1 MTTTSSPA
9 TPESTE
15 EVTAA
20 ATAVATTPGTGTST
34 GSAVPPTPGSE
45 AATPAA
51 FSAISPAEP
60 GGLDLRRIQDLLLGR
75 WAEDRREGRRNAKMP
90 ALHKIEDLPMQE
102 HRARVLGQLGI
113 LVDLGQNR
121 KAYPVR
127 FGGQDNPGGNIATFT
142 EMVSADPSLQIKA
155 GVQWGLFGAAIL
167 HLGTESHHERFLPDV
182 LDLTVPGAFAMTE
195 IGHGSD
201 VSSLATT
208 ATYIPERDEFEI
220 HTPFKAARKDYL
232 GNAALHGKA
241 AVVFAQLIT
250 RGVNHGVHAFY
261 VPLRDDDG
269 GFLPG
274 VGGEDDGVKGGL
286 NGIDNGR
293 LHFDHVRIPR
303 TNLLNRY
310 GDVDAEGTYT
320 SPIASPGRRFFTMIG
335 TLVQGRV
342 SLAMSGA
349 AASALALTGA
359 ITYGNQRRQF
369 TASSDTR
376 EEVLLDY
383 QLHQRRLIDRLART
397 YADTFAANELLEKF
411 DAVFSGAS
419 DTDEDRQELET
430 LAAAIKPLATW
441 NALDTLQEARE
452 ACGGAGFM
460 ARNRFTSLR
469 ADLDIYVTFEG
480 DNNVLLQLVGKRL
493 LSDYSK
499 DLTNLSIGALS
510 RYVRGQATEAMV
522 NRSGLRRV
530 VQSVQDAGSERKSAS
545 WFKDVQVQRALL
557 EDRVRTK
564 TALVAQ
570 ALMPVA
576 RKSQAEQAA
585 VFNLHQADLIDAA
598 RNHGELL
605 EWEAFTRAVDALE
618 DSHTAQV
625 MTWLRNLFAL
635 RVIEDDLGWF
645 LETGRI
651 SPQRARTLRTYI
663 NRLAARLRPHAQD
676 LVEAFGYE
684 PEHLRMDV
692 ASGEEARRQEE
703 AAKYYRVLRA
713 SADAPVHEKVLHQ
726 REKHAAR
733 KAGAIRAKRRARA
746 ARTAKRTL

>member
-1 MTTTSSPA
+1 MTTTSDS
-9 TPESTE
+9 ST
-15 EVTAA
+15 
-20 ATAVATTPGTGTST
+20 TAVPAG
-34 GSAVPPTPGSE
+34 AVPPAVQADADTG
-45 AATPAA
+45 AHTA
-51 FSAISPAEP
+51 FSAISAAEP
-60 GGLDLRRIQDLLLGR
+60 GGLDLDDVQQLLLGR
-75 WAEDRREGRRNAKMP
+75 WAADRLEGRKNVKDP
-90 ALHKIEDLPMQE
+90 DLHKIENLSMED
-102 HRARVLGQLGI
+102 HRERVLGQLRI
-113 LVDLGQNR
+113 LVDRGQVNKAFPRSLG
-121 KAYPVR
+121 
-127 FGGQDNPGGNIATFT
+127 GSDNHGGNIATFA
-142 EMVSADPSLQIKA
+142 ELVSADPSLQIKA
-155 GVQWGLFGAAIL
+155 GVQWGLFGSAIL
-167 HLGTESHHERFLPDV
+167 HLGTEEHHERLLPAV
-182 LDLTVPGAFAMTE
+182 MSLEVPGAFAMTE

-208 ATYIPERDEFEI
+208 ATYVPETDEFEI
-220 HTPFKAARKDYL
+220 HTPFKAAWKEFL

-261 VPLRDDDG
+261 VPLRDAAGD
-269 GFLPG
+269 FLPG
-274 VGGEDDGVKGGL
+274 IGGEDDGYKGGL

-310 GDVDAEGTYT
+310 GSVDEKGGY
-320 SPIASPGRRFFTMIG
+320 SSDIASPGRRFFTMIG

-342 SLAMSGA
+342 SLALSGA
-349 AASALALTGA
+349 SASALALTGA

-369 TASSDTR
+369 NATSDTH
-376 EEVLLDY
+376 EEVLMDY

-411 DAVFSGAS
+411 DAVFSGES

-430 LAAAIKPLATW
+430 LAAAIKPLTTW
-441 NALDTLQEARE
+441 NALDSLQEARE
-452 ACGGAGFM
+452 ACGGAGYM
-460 ARNRFTSLR
+460 AKNRFASLR
-469 ADLDIYVTFEG
+469 HDLDIFVTFEG

-510 RYVRGQATEAMV
+510 RYVRGQATEAV
-522 NRSGLRRV
+522 VYRSGLRRV

-545 WFKDVQVQRALL
+545 WFKDVEVQRALL
-557 EDRVRTK
+557 EDRVRSK
-564 TALVAQ
+564 TGAVAQ

-576 RKSQAEQAA
+576 KKSQSEQAA
-585 VFNLHQADLIDAA
+585 TFNLHQADLIDAA

-605 EWEAFTRAVDALE
+605 EWEAFTRAIEQIE
-618 DSHTAQV
+618 DDHTRQI

-663 NRLAARLRPHAQD
+663 NRLAARLRPHAQT
-676 LVEAFGYE
+676 LVDAFGYE
-684 PEHLRMDV
+684 QEHLRMDI
-692 ASGEEARRQEE
+692 ATGDEARRQDE
-703 AAKYYRVLRA
+703 AAEYYRKLRA
-713 SADAPVHEKVLHQ
+713 SADAPIHEKVLRQ
-726 REKHAAR
+726 REKNAAQGRNGR
-733 KAGAIRAKRRARA
+733 KQKQGQ
-746 ARTAKRTL
+746 

>member
-1 MTTTSSPA
+1 MTQ
-9 TPESTE
+9 
-15 EVTAA
+15 
-20 ATAVATTPGTGTST
+20 
-34 GSAVPPTPGSE
+34 
-45 AATPAA
+45 AA

-60 GGLDLRRIQDLLLGR
+60 GGLDLHAVQELLLGR
-75 WAEDRREGRRNAKMP
+75 WSAERRQGRQNAKSP
-90 ALHKIEDLPMQE
+90 DLHKLDNITMEE
-102 HRARVLGQLGI
+102 HRERVLGQLRL
-113 LVDLGQNR
+113 LVDRGLIHKAFPSDLG
-121 KAYPVR
+121 
-127 FGGQDNPGGNIATFT
+127 GEDDHGGNIALFT
-142 EMVSADPSLQIKA
+142 ELFTADPSLQIKA
-155 GVQWGLFGAAIL
+155 GVQWGLFGSAIL
-167 HLGTESHHERFLPDV
+167 HLGTREHHERLLPGV
-182 LDLTVPGAFAMTE
+182 ISLDVPGAFAMTE

-201 VSSLATT
+201 VASIGTT
-208 ATYIPERDEFEI
+208 ATYIPETDEFEI
-220 HTPFKAARKDYL
+220 HTPFKAAWKEYL

-250 RGVNHGVHAFY
+250 QGVNHGVHCFY
-261 VPLRDDDG
+261 VPLRDDSG
-269 GFLPG
+269 RFLPG
-274 VGGEDDGVKGGL
+274 VGGEDDGFKGGL

-293 LHFDHVRIPR
+293 LHFDHVRVPR

-310 GDVDAEGTYT
+310 GAVDGNGGYSSE
-320 SPIASPGRRFFTMIG
+320 IASPGRRFFTMIG

-342 SLAMSGA
+342 SLSMTGA

-369 TASSDTR
+369 NAGSDTQ
-376 EEVLLDY
+376 EEVLMDY
-383 QLHQRRLIDRLART
+383 QLHQRRLLDRLART
-397 YADTFAANELLEKF
+397 YADSLAANELLEKF
-411 DAVFSGAS
+411 HAVFSGEA

-430 LAAAIKPLATW
+430 LAAAIKPLVTW
-441 NALDTLQEARE
+441 NALDSLQEARE

-460 ARNRFTSLR
+460 AKNRFSSLR
-469 ADLDIYVTFEG
+469 QDLDIYVTFEG

-545 WFKDVQVQRALL
+545 WFKDPEVQRALL

-564 TALVAQ
+564 TGAVAQ

-585 VFNLHQADLIDAA
+585 TFNQNQADLIDAA

-605 EWEAFTRAVDALE
+605 EWEAFTRAVETVGDA
-618 DSHTAQV
+618 HTRQV

-645 LETGRI
+645 IQSGRI
-651 SPQRARTLRTYI
+651 STQRARTLRGYI
-663 NRLAARLRPHAQD
+663 NRLAARLRPHAQE
-676 LVEAFGYE
+676 LVDAFGYE
-684 PEHLRMDV
+684 QEHLRMDITT
-692 ASGEEARRQEE
+692 GDEARRQEE
-703 AAKYYRVLRA
+703 AADYYRRLRA

-726 REKHAAR
+726 REKNAA
-733 KAGAIRAKRRARA
+733 KAARA
-746 ARTAKRTL
+746 ADAAKGGRSARGARPRR

>member
-1 MTTTSSPA
+1 MTTTSDS
-9 TPESTE
+9 S
-15 EVTAA
+15 
-20 ATAVATTPGTGTST
+20 ATAVPAGAVPPAVQADPGTG
-34 GSAVPPTPGSE
+34 AQ
-45 AATPAA
+45 AA
-51 FSAISPAEP
+51 FSAISAAEP
-60 GGLDLRRIQDLLLGR
+60 GGLDLDAVQQLLLGR
-75 WAEDRREGRRNAKMP
+75 WAPDRLEGRRNVKDP
-90 ALHKIEDLPMQE
+90 DLHKIENLSMED
-102 HRARVLGQLGI
+102 HRERVLGQLRI
-113 LVDLGQNR
+113 LVDLGQVN
-121 KAYPVR
+121 KAFPQSL
-127 FGGQDNPGGNIATFT
+127 GGSDNHGGNIATFA
-142 EMVSADPSLQIKA
+142 ELVSADPSLQIKA
-155 GVQWGLFGAAIL
+155 GVQWGLFGSAIL
-167 HLGTESHHERFLPDV
+167 HLGTDEHHERLLPGV
-182 LDLTVPGAFAMTE
+182 MNLDVPGAFAMTE

-208 ATYIPERDEFEI
+208 ATYVPETDEFEI
-220 HTPFKAARKDYL
+220 HTPFKAAWKEFL

-261 VPLRDDDG
+261 VPLRDAAGD
-269 GFLPG
+269 FLPG
-274 VGGEDDGVKGGL
+274 IGGEDDGYKGGL

-310 GDVDAEGTYT
+310 GSVDEKGGY
-320 SPIASPGRRFFTMIG
+320 SSDIASPGRRFFTMIG

-342 SLAMSGA
+342 SLALSGA
-349 AASALALTGA
+349 SASALALTGA

-369 TASSDTR
+369 NATSDTH
-376 EEVLLDY
+376 EEVLMDY

-411 DAVFSGAS
+411 DAVFSGES

-430 LAAAIKPLATW
+430 LAAAIKPLTTW

-452 ACGGAGFM
+452 ACGGAGYM
-460 ARNRFTSLR
+460 AKNRFASLR
-469 ADLDIYVTFEG
+469 HDLDIFVTFEG

-510 RYVRGQATEAMV
+510 RYVRGQATEAV
-522 NRSGLRRV
+522 VYRSGLRRV

-545 WFKDVQVQRALL
+545 WFKDAEVQRALL
-557 EDRVRTK
+557 EDRVRSK
-564 TALVAQ
+564 TGAVAQ

-576 RKSQAEQAA
+576 KKSQAEQAA
-585 VFNLHQADLIDAA
+585 TFNVHQADLIDAA

-605 EWEAFTRAVDALE
+605 EWEAFTRAIEQIE
-618 DSHTAQV
+618 DEHTRQI

-651 SPQRARTLRTYI
+651 SPQRARTLRAYI
-663 NRLAARLRPHAQD
+663 NRLAARLRPHAQT
-676 LVEAFGYE
+676 LVDAFGYE
-684 PEHLRMDV
+684 QEHLRMDITT
-692 ASGEEARRQEE
+692 GDEARRQDE
-703 AAKYYRVLRA
+703 AAEYYRKLRA
-713 SADAPVHEKVLHQ
+713 SADAPIHEKVLRQ
-726 REKHAAR
+726 REKNAAKGRNKDR
-733 KAGAIRAKRRARA
+733 K
-746 ARTAKRTL
+746 

>member
-1 MTTTSSPA
+1 MTTTSDS
-9 TPESTE
+9 ST
-15 EVTAA
+15 
-20 ATAVATTPGTGTST
+20 TAVPAG
-34 GSAVPPTPGSE
+34 AVPPTQAEPDTGAPG
-45 AATPAA
+45 A
-51 FSAISPAEP
+51 FSAISAAEP
-60 GGLDLRRIQDLLLGR
+60 GGLDLEAVQQLLLGR
-75 WAEDRREGRRNAKMP
+75 WAADRLEGRENVKDP
-90 ALHKIEDLPMQE
+90 DLHKLENLTMED
-102 HRARVLGQLGI
+102 HRERVMGQLRI
-113 LVDLGQNR
+113 LVDRGQVNKAFPQRLG
-121 KAYPVR
+121 
-127 FGGQDNPGGNIATFT
+127 GSDNHGGNIATFT
-142 EMVSADPSLQIKA
+142 ELVSADPSLQIKA
-155 GVQWGLFGAAIL
+155 GVQWGLFGSAIL
-167 HLGTESHHERFLPDV
+167 HLGTEEHHERLLPAV
-182 LDLTVPGAFAMTE
+182 MSLEVPGAFAMTE

-208 ATYIPERDEFEI
+208 ATYVPETDEFEI
-220 HTPFKAARKDYL
+220 HTPFKAAWKDYL

-261 VPLRDDDG
+261 VPLRDEAGD
-269 GFLPG
+269 FLPG
-274 VGGEDDGVKGGL
+274 IGGEDDGYKGGL

-293 LHFDHVRIPR
+293 LHFDHVRVPR
-303 TNLLNRY
+303 INLLNRY
-310 GDVDAEGTYT
+310 GSVDEKGGY
-320 SPIASPGRRFFTMIG
+320 SSDIASPGRRFFTMIG

-342 SLAMSGA
+342 SLALSGA
-349 AASALALTGA
+349 SASALALTGA

-369 TASSDTR
+369 NATSDTH
-376 EEVLLDY
+376 EEVLMDY

-411 DAVFSGAS
+411 DAVFSGES

-460 ARNRFTSLR
+460 AKNRFASLR
-469 ADLDIYVTFEG
+469 HDLDIFVTFEG
-480 DNNVLLQLVGKRL
+480 DNHVLLQLVGKRL

-510 RYVRGQATEAMV
+510 RYVRGQATEAV
-522 NRSGLRRV
+522 VYRSGLRRV

-545 WFKDVQVQRALL
+545 WFKDAEVQRALL

-564 TALVAQ
+564 TGAVAQ

-585 VFNLHQADLIDAA
+585 TFNLHQADLIDAA

-605 EWEAFTRAVDALE
+605 EWEAFTRAVGQIE
-618 DSHTAQV
+618 DDHTRQV
-625 MTWLRNLFAL
+625 MTWMRNLFAL

-651 SPQRARTLRTYI
+651 SAQRARTLRTYI
-663 NRLAARLRPHAQD
+663 NRLAARLRPHAQT
-676 LVEAFGYE
+676 LVDAFGYE
-684 PEHLRMDV
+684 QEHLRMDITT
-692 ASGEEARRQEE
+692 GDEARRQDE
-703 AAKYYRVLRA
+703 AAEYYRKLRA
-713 SADAPVHEKVLHQ
+713 SADAPIHEKVLHQ
-726 REKHAAR
+726 REKNAAKGRSGRNQDR
-733 KAGAIRAKRRARA
+733 K
-746 ARTAKRTL
+746 

>member
-1 MTTTSSPA
+1 MTTTSDS
-9 TPESTE
+9 ST
-15 EVTAA
+15 
-20 ATAVATTPGTGTST
+20 TAVPAG
-34 GSAVPPTPGSE
+34 AVPPTQADPDTG
-45 AATPAA
+45 PQGA
-51 FSAISPAEP
+51 FSAISAAEP
-60 GGLDLRRIQDLLLGR
+60 GGLDLDAVQQLLLGR
-75 WAEDRREGRRNAKMP
+75 WAADRLEGRENVKDP
-90 ALHKIEDLPMQE
+90 DLHKIENLTMED
-102 HRARVLGQLGI
+102 HRERVLGQLRI
-113 LVDLGQNR
+113 LADRGQVNKAFPRRLG
-121 KAYPVR
+121 
-127 FGGQDNPGGNIATFT
+127 GSDNHGGNIATFA
-142 EMVSADPSLQIKA
+142 ELVSADPSLQIKA
-155 GVQWGLFGAAIL
+155 GVQWGLFGSAIL
-167 HLGTESHHERFLPDV
+167 HLGTEEHHERLLPAV
-182 LDLTVPGAFAMTE
+182 MSLEVPGAFAMTE

-208 ATYIPERDEFEI
+208 ATYVPDTDEFEI
-220 HTPFKAARKDYL
+220 HTPFKAAWKEFL

-261 VPLRDDDG
+261 VPLRDESGD
-269 GFLPG
+269 FLPG
-274 VGGEDDGVKGGL
+274 VGGEDDGYKGGL

-310 GDVDAEGTYT
+310 GSVDEKGGY
-320 SPIASPGRRFFTMIG
+320 SSDIASPGRRFFTMIG

-342 SLAMSGA
+342 SLALSGA
-349 AASALALTGA
+349 SASALALTGA

-369 TASSDTR
+369 NATSDTH
-376 EEVLLDY
+376 EEVLMDY

-411 DAVFSGAS
+411 DAVFSGES

-452 ACGGAGFM
+452 ACGGAGYM
-460 ARNRFTSLR
+460 AKNRFASLR
-469 ADLDIYVTFEG
+469 HDLDIFVTFEG

-510 RYVRGQATEAMV
+510 RYVRGQATEAV
-522 NRSGLRRV
+522 VYRSGLRRV

-545 WFKDVQVQRALL
+545 WFKDAEVQRALL

-564 TALVAQ
+564 TGAVAQ

-585 VFNLHQADLIDAA
+585 TFNLHQADLIDAA

-605 EWEAFTRAVDALE
+605 EWEAFTRAIEQIE
-618 DSHTAQV
+618 DDHTRQV
-625 MTWLRNLFAL
+625 MTWMRNLFAL

-663 NRLAARLRPHAQD
+663 NRLAARLRPHAQT
-676 LVEAFGYE
+676 LVDAFGYE
-684 PEHLRMDV
+684 QEHLRMDI
-692 ASGEEARRQEE
+692 ATGDEARRQDE
-703 AAKYYRVLRA
+703 AAEHYRKLRA
-713 SADAPVHEKVLHQ
+713 SADAPIHEKVLHQ
-726 REKHAAR
+726 REKNAAKGRNGRNQDR
-733 KAGAIRAKRRARA
+733 K
-746 ARTAKRTL
+746 